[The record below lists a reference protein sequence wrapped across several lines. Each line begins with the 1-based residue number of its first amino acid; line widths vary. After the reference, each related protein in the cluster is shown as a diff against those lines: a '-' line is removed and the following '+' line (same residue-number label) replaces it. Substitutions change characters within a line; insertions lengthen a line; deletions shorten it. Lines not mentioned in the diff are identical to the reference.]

1 MKASIQQGSVPPLLY
16 FTELLPALYMCMT
29 LSPENSLHVPH
40 DLALDKATRDKDR
53 EGTAEGKQRPHVAGG
68 WGALGSW
75 CAEAEQWGRMIKPG
89 LESPAAGINDSRH
102 KTTQEDCEE
111 QLFPSTS
118 SKVDSGEAG
127 EGHRIV
133 NLA

>member
-1 MKASIQQGSVPPLLY
+1 MKASMQQGSDPPLLY
-16 FTELLPALYMCMT
+16 FTKHLRALYMCMT
-29 LSPENSLHVPH
+29 LSSETSLHVLR
-40 DLALDKATRDKDR
+40 DLALDKATRDQDR
-53 EGTAEGKQRPHVAGG
+53 EGTAEGKQSPHMAGG

-75 CAEAEQWGRMIKPG
+75 YAEAEQWGRMIKPG
-89 LESPAAGINDSRH
+89 LESPAAGINDRH

-118 SKVDSGEAG
+118 SKVDSGGAG

-133 NLA
+133 KLA